1 MKPIIIDLTEYH
13 SWSLSAC
20 IILRPSGFLAGI
32 GWKDSA
38 AECWRKVTAICHGP
52 NVWNNGDKPSWLVV
66 APKWGGS
73 CTFDSIRRR
82 HTAGCDL
89 RTGCQFQDSCSSHG
103 MSIHQLQVKSLHRCT
118 LNGSIGYCANE
129 KWKAYMMRCSS
140 IHGDLWQSS
149 NPYVEASISL
159 NLKLVL

>member
-52 NVWNNGDKPSWLVV
+52 NVWNNGDKSSWLVV

-118 LNGSIGYCANE
+118 LNGSIGIVRMKNE
-129 KWKAYMMRCSS
+129 KHIWCDVRLYTVTCGKAQ
-140 IHGDLWQSS
+140 IHMSRHQFL
-149 NPYVEASISL
+149 
-159 NLKLVL
+159 